1 MTGKALLGH
10 VSDIDIR
17 LLRVFGAVVRC
28 GGLTA
33 AELELN
39 IGRST
44 ISRHLKE
51 LEARLGVTLCHRGRG
66 GFVLTTEGERI
77 HDAAQELISAID
89 VFQGNVDDLH
99 RRMTGQ
105 ISVALFDK
113 AVTNPEAKVPEAFEL
128 FDRLAPDVRPDVYV
142 EPTNSIEGGV
152 IGGRF
157 HVGIIPTHRDSV
169 SLSYRHLYGEQMYLY
184 CGRRHPLFDRA
195 DDDIG
200 PREIHDSKYVGIG
213 YHSPNMGASH
223 RLELRRSA
231 DVHDQ
236 EALAALILS
245 GRYLGFLPD
254 HYARIFVEH
263 GTMRPLLSDRFQ
275 YRCEFAS
282 IVRRSP
288 KPSRLVE
295 TFLDCLD
302 RAHEPGDQLK

>member
-1 MTGKALLGH
+1 MTGKALLGQ

-44 ISRHLKE
+44 ISRHLKD
-51 LEARLGVTLCHRGRG
+51 LETRLGVTLCHRGRG
-66 GFVLTTEGERI
+66 GFVLTGEGEQV
-77 HDAAQELISAID
+77 HEASLHLLAAID
-89 VFQGNVDDLH
+89 AFRRNVDDIH

-113 AVTNPEAKVPEAFEL
+113 AVTNSEAQVPEAFRL
-128 FDRLAPDVRPDVYV
+128 FDELAPEVRLDVYV
-142 EPTNSIEGGV
+142 EPTNTIEGGV

-157 HVGIIPTHRDSV
+157 QIGIIPTHRESK
-169 SLSYRHLYGEQMYLY
+169 SLDYRHLYREQMYLY
-184 CGRRHPLFDRA
+184 CGHRHLLFPLADADVRRA
-195 DDDIG
+195 DV
-200 PREIHDSKYVGIG
+200 HACKYAGIG

-245 GRYLGFLPD
+245 GRYVGFLPD
-254 HYARIFVEH
+254 HYARIFVER
-263 GTMRPLLSDRFQ
+263 GLMRPLLSDVFQ
-275 YRCEFAS
+275 YRCDFAS
-282 IVRRSP
+282 IVRASP
-288 KPSRLVE
+288 KPSRLVA
-295 TFLDCLD
+295 TFLECLTQ
-302 RAHEPGDQLK
+302 AHRSAT